1 MQVQLAGNGAN
12 PPLFSKIIT
21 QDVSFLLSDSA
32 MGFSWTK
39 APVKQGLHGHDQSE
53 AKPDITIVGGWFAGG
68 ESHCDKVTDS
78 GQAK

>member
-1 MQVQLAGNGAN
+1 
-12 PPLFSKIIT
+12 
-21 QDVSFLLSDSA
+21 

-39 APVKQGLHGHDQSE
+39 APVKQGLYGHDQSE